1 MSRISIEAKTENE
14 KLVLSYLN
22 ENASDDLVTRI
33 NAGTKTLSQCW
44 SYITHEARKQ
54 AEHGCACIP
63 DAIVFGWAIHFFEE
77 DDINGEEYNKTKTVK
92 TAHSEEKSEPTVDVV
107 PVVKPK
113 KKKVTDDGLNQ
124 ISFDDLFGGY

>member
-77 DDINGEEYNKTKTVK
+77 DDINGEEYNN
-92 TAHSEEKSEPTVDVV
+92 AADVV

-113 KKKVTDDGLNQ
+113 KKKAADDGLNQ
-124 ISFDDLFGGY
+124 ISFDDLFGGC

>member
-14 KLVLSYLN
+14 TLVLSYLN

-77 DDINGEEYNKTKTVK
+77 DDINGEEYNTKTVK

-113 KKKVTDDGLNQ
+113 KKKVADDGLNQ